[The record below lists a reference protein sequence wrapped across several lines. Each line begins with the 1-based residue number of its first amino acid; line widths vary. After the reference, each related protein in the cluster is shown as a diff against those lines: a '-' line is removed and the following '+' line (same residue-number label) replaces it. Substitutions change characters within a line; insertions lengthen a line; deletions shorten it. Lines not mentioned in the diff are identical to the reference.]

1 MSEVSHTATKSDIT
15 LVVNGKQVT
24 VHAFAMER
32 LLDVLR
38 LQVGLTGTKE
48 GCGEGECGSCSVLL
62 DGVLVNSCLI
72 PVLQAS
78 GTHVTTIEGLAID
91 KRLHTLQQ
99 AFLDCGGAQCGIC
112 TPGMILAA
120 VHLLSKNPHPNNADI
135 REGLSGNLC
144 RCTGYT
150 QIFEAVADASR
161 RVAQ

>member
-1 MSEVSHTATKSDIT
+1 MSDLSHTVTKSDIT

-144 RCTGYT
+144 RCTGYM
-150 QIFEAVADASR
+150 QIFEAVADAAR